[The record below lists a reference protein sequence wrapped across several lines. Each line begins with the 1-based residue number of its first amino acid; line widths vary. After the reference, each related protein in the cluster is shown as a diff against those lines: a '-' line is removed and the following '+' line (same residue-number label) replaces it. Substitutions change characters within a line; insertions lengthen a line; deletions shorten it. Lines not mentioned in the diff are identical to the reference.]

1 MSVYRRRNHEFDRS
15 LAQRADDLRL
25 LRGTLT
31 ADSFQTKDGR
41 VIVSVFPAFTFACK
55 RDAERFVM
63 RIVRA
68 NRRGNR

>member
-15 LAQRADDLRL
+15 LAQRADD

-63 RIVRA
+63 RIVQA